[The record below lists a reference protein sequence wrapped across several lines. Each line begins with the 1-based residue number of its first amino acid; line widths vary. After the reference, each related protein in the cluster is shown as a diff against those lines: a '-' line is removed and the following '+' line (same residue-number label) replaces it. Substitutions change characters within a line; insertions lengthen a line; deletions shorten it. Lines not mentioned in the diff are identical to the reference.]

1 MAAAD
6 AAGAH
11 TTKGQPWHAGLH
23 DHIVENNAARLAAL
37 NQLLAAYLF
46 SRSKTARQQLI
57 ERSQSGS
64 VVFNDVIVQAGVPG
78 LPFGGVGPSGIGR
91 CHGEVG
97 FRSLSNQK
105 SVYQRPFALD
115 LAWRYPP
122 YGNRLSLLKRLLG

>member
-1 MAAAD
+1 
-6 AAGAH
+6 
-11 TTKGQPWHAGLH
+11 
-23 DHIVENNAARLAAL
+23 
-37 NQLLAAYLF
+37 LAAYLF
-46 SRSKTARQQLI
+46 SRSNSARQQLI

-64 VVFNDVIVQAGVPG
+64 VAFNDVIVQAGVPG

-91 CHGEVG
+91 CHGEAG

>member
-1 MAAAD
+1 MY
-6 AAGAH
+6 
-11 TTKGQPWHAGLH
+11 KRQ
-23 DHIVENNAARLAAL
+23 
-37 NQLLAAYLF
+37 LF
-46 SRSKTARQQLI
+46 SRSKPARQQLI

-64 VVFNDVIVQAGVPG
+64 IAFNDVIVQAGVSG

>member
-1 MAAAD
+1 MSIAQWTHVSD
-6 AAGAH
+6 F
-11 TTKGQPWHAGLH
+11 
-23 DHIVENNAARLAAL
+23 EAAL
-37 NQLLAAYLF
+37 RFIAGRPKPLAAYLF
-46 SRSKTARQQLI
+46 SRSKAARQQLI